1 MSASPFFSQFHRI
14 LLHCHIFNHNQFF
27 SLVFAPGHQT
37 FARAQIFR
45 GELGR
50 APGSAAEAAAAA
62 ELIVFTRDER
72 VLRALQTTMGAIDAE
87 QVCVRA
93 RPCHVDLLGIPHAI
107 RRPCVTT
114 LSFLRVALI
123 CDFDIMYQ

>member
-1 MSASPFFSQFHRI
+1 MRYFLSSNA
-14 LLHCHIFNHNQFF
+14 L
-27 SLVFAPGHQT
+27 
-37 FARAQIFR
+37 ARAQIFR

-87 QVCVRA
+87 QVCAPCSFVRFLYLMHCVCLT
-93 RPCHVDLLGIPHAI
+93 CH
-107 RRPCVTT
+107 CVRVSIVCA
-114 LSFLRVALI
+114 SFSSFTA
-123 CDFDIMYQ
+123 FDTDSVFDVIFESFSSQFFNK

>member
-1 MSASPFFSQFHRI
+1 M
-14 LLHCHIFNHNQFF
+14 
-27 SLVFAPGHQT
+27 QT

-72 VLRALQTTMGAIDAE
+72 VLRALQATMGAIDAE
-87 QVCVRA
+87 QVCA
-93 RPCHVDLLGIPHAI
+93 RPCHVDLLGTPHAI